1 MLLSWS
7 NTKWVAVSV
16 CLFVF
21 FFGRGWTG
29 PHNSPLLQALSP
41 RPFPYCTSTT
51 LSSFYLFLQVD
62 VLVCLFIGVRLLH
75 STRRVPGGLG
85 WVSNPSQLSHV
96 QNVLLSLWGD
106 AGKLFKFVGVVN
118 VQFRHLLIDTAI
130 RKVHSFL
137 RKIFI
142 TAKEGN
148 FYQNVA
154 NAWQNVFDNRQHCK
168 GAMATP
174 FLRLTIFFFLLIS
187 KWKKLFLL
195 FS

>member
-1 MLLSWS
+1 MSC
-7 NTKWVAVSV
+7 SV
-16 CLFVF
+16 CLFVCF
-21 FFGRGWTG
+21 FSEGGELDPIT
-29 PHNSPLLQALSP
+29 LLFYKPFPP
-41 RPFPYCTSTT
+41 RPFPYCISTT
-51 LSSFYLFLQVD
+51 LSSFYLFLRVD
-62 VLVCLFIGVRLLH
+62 FLVCLFIGVRLLH

-142 TAKEGN
+142 TAKKGN

-154 NAWQNVFDNRQHCK
+154 NA
-168 GAMATP
+168 
-174 FLRLTIFFFLLIS
+174 
-187 KWKKLFLL
+187 
-195 FS
+195 